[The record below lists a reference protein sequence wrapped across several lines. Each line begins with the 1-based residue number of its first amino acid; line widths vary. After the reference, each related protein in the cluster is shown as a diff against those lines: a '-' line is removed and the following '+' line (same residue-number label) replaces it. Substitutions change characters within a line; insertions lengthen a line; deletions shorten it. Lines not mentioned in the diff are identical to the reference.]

1 MLRLLLFANFRFFG
15 TSATQDSSRYKEG
28 KVIIDFCVVTV
39 VVQTWLCDNAEEE
52 TRKQNLALALVGWG
66 LLLLSLNWKYCQS
79 GYRIWDHHPSAWN
92 WYFLSFVAVVIYGLV
107 FRLRTS
113 YLSVW
118 SSFSF
123 DSIKGGEINYLQKEL
138 LHPHKIYCFAWI
150 GWTDT
155 KRNRMV
161 GGGWAITGAIPGAS
175 EDSDGTDDDTEEAQ
189 KVDAIGTLKNK

>member
-1 MLRLLLFANFRFFG
+1 M
-15 TSATQDSSRYKEG
+15 
-28 KVIIDFCVVTV
+28 
-39 VVQTWLCDNAEEE
+39 
-52 TRKQNLALALVGWG
+52 
-66 LLLLSLNWKYCQS
+66 
-79 GYRIWDHHPSAWN
+79 
-92 WYFLSFVAVVIYGLV
+92 AVVIYGLV

-189 KVDAIGTLKNK
+189 KVDAIGTLKNNKNFGRNQNVGQCVHLQPCDYIVQIKTTTRILTSVFSFSTCLRALHFCTLTAVFLLSHTGSYPVPWHTTGVDQFGRAWPILIMNIII